1 MCHKLYV
8 LFSVVIL
15 LSCGLVPATYGQ
27 ANTNVVV
34 AFTTTNATPLNPG
47 FAGFTTELLGRG
59 EEYGDTNMQHFAA
72 MLSPGWLL
80 FPAGTTGDA
89 FNWQTGLTDTNWV
102 NVIGERQGPNSS
114 ASNLTAVTVLALQ
127 GKGGAQFTN
136 FAAMAASLGGAK
148 IIVCINGFTD
158 TNPADAGAFAAF
170 ALSNHIP
177 VSAWE
182 LCNEPYLFQSGANP
196 FFTNGYDYCNQ
207 MLPYAKAIKNADPNA
222 VVAVFF
228 SDPSRAGMSWDN
240 ALAAYGAT
248 NQFWDSV
255 VYHYYPQLPTT
266 ATFAQLMAMDN
277 GILFSNSTLYVTNTL
292 MADSGTNTT
301 YLLTELNPIIGN
313 TGVGQNLPTS
323 SIYGGIFDTEYIM
336 RLSTC
341 PQVKFAGSYQLVDG
355 SGIDTTNDHWNAV
368 TTAAGNGYVTNTVG
382 LPFGYYLSAQGSA
395 EAVAFWAINRS
406 TAVYAT
412 SVVGT
417 NCPVVPMD
425 TNSLTTMPAVYAQAY
440 QGGNGKRYVVLTNKG
455 SNAVPVQVTQ
465 DGVVL
470 TNQFLETFVT
480 ATDPS
485 VVNSNPPATNNVAIQ
500 TGTVTNVVMI
510 PEYSVVRLEWTV
522 FSVPPPTLTLS
533 VSGPAQTVSW
543 AGLTN
548 VTYAVQ
554 GTTNLLSAWPT
565 LGKVANTQTGF
576 SFTNWNT
583 GPQQFFRVLVP

>member
-8 LFSVVIL
+8 LFSIVIL

-34 AFTTTNATPLNPG
+34 AFTTTNSTPLNPG

-59 EEYGDTNMQHFAA
+59 EENGDTNMQQFAA

-301 YLLTELNPIIGN
+301 YLLTELNPIIGD

-382 LPFGYYLSAQGSA
+382 LPFGYFLSAQGSA

-425 TNSLTTMPAVYAQAY
+425 TNGLTTMPAVYAQAY